1 MALGLLALGLLVDL
15 GTLTLGALP
24 LEAVPLEAV
33 PLEAGE
39 PVYPTR
45 GNGFAAAIVGAVVA
59 LGLLVLMMMFIS
71 SKPRNRRR

>member
-1 MALGLLALGLLVDL
+1 MALGLLVDL

>member
-24 LEAVPLEAV
+24 LAAVPLEAV

>member
-1 MALGLLALGLLVDL
+1 MTSVLLVLGLLSDL
-15 GTLTLGALP
+15 GAWLTQGGLP
-24 LEAVPLEAV
+24 LEVVLQ
-33 PLEAGE
+33 AGE

-45 GNGFAAAIVGAVVA
+45 GNGFAAAIIGALVA